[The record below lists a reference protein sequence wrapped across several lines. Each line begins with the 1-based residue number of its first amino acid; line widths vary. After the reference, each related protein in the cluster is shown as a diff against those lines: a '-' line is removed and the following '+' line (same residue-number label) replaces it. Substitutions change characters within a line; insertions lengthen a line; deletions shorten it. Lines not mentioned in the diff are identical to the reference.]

1 VLTSHNQPLFAE
13 ACYPGSAGTFLAEYF
28 LELLSLSTEEK
39 YMKLRWWVVGI
50 VAVAAGGMFMIKHLV
65 DTKKTFFNFVDNNNE
80 KSFSRVPN
88 EILETEFDDTDFV
101 A

>member
-1 VLTSHNQPLFAE
+1 M
-13 ACYPGSAGTFLAEYF
+13 LAHSLRNNF
-28 LELLSLSTEEK
+28 LELLLLSTEEK

-65 DTKKTFFNFVDNNNE
+65 DTKKSFFNFVNNKNE
-80 KSFSRVPN
+80 KSFGRFTN
-88 EILETEFDDTDFV
+88 EIRETEYDDMDFV

>member
-1 VLTSHNQPLFAE
+1 V
-13 ACYPGSAGTFLAEYF
+13 
-28 LELLSLSTEEK
+28 LSLSTEEK

-65 DTKKTFFNFVDNNNE
+65 DNKKTFFNFVDNNNE
-80 KSFSRVPN
+80 KRFNRFPN

>member
-1 VLTSHNQPLFAE
+1 V
-13 ACYPGSAGTFLAEYF
+13 
-28 LELLSLSTEEK
+28 LSLSTEEK

-65 DTKKTFFNFVDNNNE
+65 DNKKTFFNFVDNNNE
-80 KSFSRVPN
+80 KSFGKFPN
-88 EILETEFDDTDFV
+88 ESLETEFDDTDFV

>member
-1 VLTSHNQPLFAE
+1 M
-13 ACYPGSAGTFLAEYF
+13 LAHSLQNIL
-28 LELLSLSTEEK
+28 LELLSLFTEEK

-65 DTKKTFFNFVDNNNE
+65 DTKKTFFNFVDKKNE
-80 KSFSRVPN
+80 KSYGRFPN
-88 EILETEFDDTDFV
+88 EIHETEFDDTDFV

>member
-1 VLTSHNQPLFAE
+1 
-13 ACYPGSAGTFLAEYF
+13 
-28 LELLSLSTEEK
+28 
-39 YMKLRWWVVGI
+39 MKLRWWVVGI

-65 DTKKTFFNFVDNNNE
+65 DTRKTFFNFVDKNNE
-80 KSFSRVPN
+80 KTFGIYPG

>member
-1 VLTSHNQPLFAE
+1 
-13 ACYPGSAGTFLAEYF
+13 
-28 LELLSLSTEEK
+28 
-39 YMKLRWWVVGI
+39 MKLRWWVVGI

-65 DTKKTFFNFVDNNNE
+65 DTKKTFFNFVENNNE
-80 KSFSRVPN
+80 KNFGRLPS

>member
-1 VLTSHNQPLFAE
+1 
-13 ACYPGSAGTFLAEYF
+13 
-28 LELLSLSTEEK
+28 
-39 YMKLRWWVVGI
+39 MKLRWWVVGI
-50 VAVAAGGMFMIKHLV
+50 VAVAAGGMFLIKHLV

-88 EILETEFDDTDFV
+88 EILETEFYDTDFV